1 MTGPSPT
8 LNPKNRNRHIE
19 WLYARSQA
27 VARAQSH
34 YLLLLLLVAV
44 YSVVVHFS
52 TAATVPVNML
62 GLDVPKA
69 LVEAGAVSILG
80 VMTLGFFGA
89 AQATQMAYTQLGEL
103 LDEPELWKLVEVVDQ
118 HPNLLDFLEFS
129 TYRRGGQAWWP
140 TVIGWFILY
149 PLPLVAALGWA
160 VLLWWSGL
168 RACPYPWPWLLYL
181 HYANAAV
188 LAIAVI
194 RALPFLQRHVEGIM
208 AALKR
213 PKPPPRQPK

>member
-1 MTGPSPT
+1 MTTLPPR
-8 LNPKNRNRHIE
+8 LNPKNRKLHIE

-27 VARAQSH
+27 LARAQSH
-34 YLLLLLLVAV
+34 YLLLLLLVAA

-52 TAATVPVNML
+52 AAATAPVNVL

-69 LVEAGAVSILG
+69 LVEAGAVSILSL
-80 VMTLGFFGA
+80 VTLGFFGA
-89 AQATQMAYTQLGEL
+89 AQATEMTYTELGQQLE
-103 LDEPELWKLVEVVDQ
+103 EPELWKLIHVVDQ

-129 TYRRGGQAWWP
+129 TYRRGGKVWWP

-168 RACPYPWPWLLYL
+168 HSCPYPWPWLLYV
-181 HYANAAV
+181 HYVNAAA
-188 LAIAVI
+188 LAIVLI
-194 RALPFLQRHVEGIM
+194 RLLPFLQRHVEGIV

-213 PKPPPRQPK
+213 PKPAPRQP